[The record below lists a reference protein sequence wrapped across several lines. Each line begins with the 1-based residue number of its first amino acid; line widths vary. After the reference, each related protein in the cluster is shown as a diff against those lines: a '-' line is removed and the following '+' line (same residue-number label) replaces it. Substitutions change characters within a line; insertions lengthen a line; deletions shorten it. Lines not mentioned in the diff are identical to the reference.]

1 MFWDDVH
8 RYYLKEGSRKFL
20 IDVALNYKH
29 TTILKRHTYIYVHIS
44 HTNFRNLPLEQKV
57 AIGKRTEWQKGPIR
71 GRMAFLC
78 SIWGTIT
85 RSVNNKKRPK
95 RAKDKH
101 ALRDIAS
108 GLYAW
113 ILNFWCCCAW
123 FCSTKGKMFFA
134 LVWFLIFL
142 KIFLAMYKA
151 VIVNAI
157 VANTGTI
164 LEQMRKD

>member
-1 MFWDDVH
+1 MMMIMVFFKW
-8 RYYLKEGSRKFL
+8 G
-20 IDVALNYKH
+20 
-29 TTILKRHTYIYVHIS
+29 TYIYVHIS
-44 HTNFRNLPLEQKV
+44 NTNNLNLRLKQNV
-57 AIGKRTEWQKGPIR
+57 AIGKITEWQNGPIR
-71 GRMAFLC
+71 GRMALLC
-78 SIWGTIT
+78 SIFGTTT
-85 RSVNNKKRPK
+85 RSVNSKKRPK
-95 RAKDKH
+95 RAKHKH

-123 FCSTKGKMFFA
+123 FCWTKGKILFA